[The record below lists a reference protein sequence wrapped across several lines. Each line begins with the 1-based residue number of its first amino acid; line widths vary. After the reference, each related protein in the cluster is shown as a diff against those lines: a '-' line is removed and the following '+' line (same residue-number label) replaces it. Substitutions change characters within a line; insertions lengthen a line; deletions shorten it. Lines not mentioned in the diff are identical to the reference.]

1 MSYDYSENILVQES
15 AGHLLEREL
24 GWEVAYAYN
33 TEKLGRDGTFGRT
46 SYKEILLTRYFRQ
59 ALQRLNPW
67 LTSAQMDEA
76 QKKMES
82 RLSTASLM
90 QINEEKYALIRDGI
104 PVTVKRPD
112 GKTEEKRAQVI
123 DFQNLDNN
131 HFLAIKELKIH
142 GDLYR
147 RRTDIVGFVNGIPLL
162 FVELKKNTVDV
173 QNAYTDN
180 YTDYLDTIP
189 HLFYYNAFLILSN
202 GLEAKVGTLGSK
214 YEFFHEWKRLSEQ
227 EPGSVA
233 LETMLRGICKKE
245 NFLDLLEN
253 FTLFDHSGG
262 RTVKILAR
270 NHQYLGVNE
279 AVKAYEARKLNNG
292 KLGVFWHTQGSGKS
306 YSMVNGKL
314 GVFWH
319 TQGSGKSYSM
329 VFLAQKI
336 RRKFAG
342 SPTIVILTDRD
353 ELNKQISDTFENCG
367 LLGKTKASQ
376 FIATSGEDLVQKLKG
391 NPSFIFTLIQKFNKA
406 NPEPIYPDHD
416 ILIAASTA
424 SLPTI

>member
-1 MSYDYSENILVQES
+1 MSYDYSENILIQES

-24 GWEVAYAYN
+24 GWEVSYAYN

-82 RLSTASLM
+82 RLSTAALM

-123 DFQNLDNN
+123 DFQNPDNN

-189 HLFYYNAFLILSN
+189 H
-202 GLEAKVGTLGSK
+202 
-214 YEFFHEWKRLSEQ
+214 RR
-227 EPGSVA
+227 PG
-233 LETMLRGICKKE
+233 G
-245 NFLDLLEN
+245 
-253 FTLFDHSGG
+253 
-262 RTVKILAR
+262 
-270 NHQYLGVNE
+270 
-279 AVKAYEARKLNNG
+279 
-292 KLGVFWHTQGSGKS
+292 
-306 YSMVNGKL
+306 
-314 GVFWH
+314 
-319 TQGSGKSYSM
+319 
-329 VFLAQKI
+329 
-336 RRKFAG
+336 
-342 SPTIVILTDRD
+342 
-353 ELNKQISDTFENCG
+353 
-367 LLGKTKASQ
+367 
-376 FIATSGEDLVQKLKG
+376 
-391 NPSFIFTLIQKFNKA
+391 
-406 NPEPIYPDHD
+406 
-416 ILIAASTA
+416 
-424 SLPTI
+424 